1 MFPDEKICINKDAL
15 PYKDLRPPQSQEI
28 NDECTQSGHEII
40 EDKCIL
46 SIQSRDLSEHFFS
59 RSLTRSQLHFASSH
73 FFPERL
79 YTDERSYASFH
90 RPQTFQ

>member
-1 MFPDEKICINKDAL
+1 MFPDEKICFNKDAL
-15 PYKDLRPPQSQEI
+15 PYKDLGPPQSREI
-28 NDECTQSGHEII
+28 NDERTQTRNNRRQMYPVHPIARPLGAF
-40 EDKCIL
+40 L
-46 SIQSRDLSEHFFS
+46 
-59 RSLTRSQLHFASSH
+59 LTLAIVFASSH